1 MVKAEIGTRSEDK
14 SRYNVVEGC
23 GHKVGVQN
31 VLSPKGVETLGTDRS
46 SVVCSILS
54 LQSTVLCWKPMRI
67 IEA

>member
-14 SRYNVVEGC
+14 SRYNVAEGC
-23 GHKVGVQN
+23 GHKVGIQI

-67 IEA
+67 IED